1 MIGLFL
7 AFISGAIVSYVIQ
20 RIQRKTKNGG
30 NYWAGRGDGWS
41 ACENMVLDRAEESP
55 EYTRNLVFEELLQ

>member
-20 RIQRKTKNGG
+20 LIQRKTKNGG
-30 NYWAGRGDGWS
+30 TYWEGRGDGWS
-41 ACENMVLDRAEESP
+41 ACEDMVLDRADESAK
-55 EYTRNLVFEELLQ
+55 YTKRVIFDDLLV